1 MANEQQG
8 NRSLAAHIVRGTLIA
23 LVVLVVAAV
32 LIWWVSEWSTLY
44 QLGTLL
50 IIGGILAML
59 LGIFAVSGGMR
70 STRSFEYQ
78 QAESA
83 SYASGHNRALESKQN
98 LAEVYSFL
106 IIMGAA
112 GLISII
118 AGALLRAIS

>member
-1 MANEQQG
+1 MAEEPQG
-8 NRSLAAHIVRGTLIA
+8 NTSLATHMLKGTLIA
-23 LVVLVVAAV
+23 LVVIVIAAI
-32 LIWWVSEWSTLY
+32 LIWWVSEWNTLY

-83 SYASGHNRALESKQN
+83 GYTTGHNRAVESKQN
-98 LAEVYSFL
+98 FAEVYSFL

-118 AGALLRAIS
+118 AGAVLRTIA

>member
-8 NRSLAAHIVRGTLIA
+8 NRSPAAHIVRGTLIA
-23 LVVLVVAAV
+23 LVVLVIAAV

-83 SYASGHNRALESKQN
+83 SYASGHDRALESKQN